1 MRRIFSRHP
10 IRRRKRIRTIKK
22 TCARSTGRTW
32 LFPFLGTLTSRGAQG
47 PSDFSLE
54 TFTAAP
60 SQSSCRGSP
69 CGCRSGT
76 GRRPAGHLFPLPGA
90 SARASVGSGSSASP
104 RLPHPAPRTR
114 RPSPLLCPWSSRRLA
129 RSAPWAARRR
139 TPTPLCPLRG
149 SPAGASSLAVGCL
162 VWRAPSTPHWPT
174 ADACNLVSTERSG
187 NAPQDDEVGRDARLV
202 QVFAQKLAS
211 TGRDAFSL
219 SLPPSFSR
227 RRETPTRR
235 RARGGRWDGLARG
248 QLGGDLG
255 RDWNGE
261 SRTSARPPRG
271 GKMPLP
277 STDNDPNLPLRKIW
291 KP

>member
-174 ADACNLVSTERSG
+174 ADACNLVSTEHSG

-211 TGRDAFSL
+211 TGRGRFLSL
-219 SLPPSFSR
+219 SPSIIQQ
-227 RRETPTRR
+227 TPRDAHPAEGTW
-235 RARGGRWDGLARG
+235 RA
-248 QLGGDLG
+248 LG
-255 RDWNGE
+255 RAGPGPAWRRLGE
-261 SRTSARPPRG
+261 RLER
-271 GKMPLP
+271 
-277 STDNDPNLPLRKIW
+277 RKQNKCPASPGW
-291 KP
+291 EDATPVHRQ